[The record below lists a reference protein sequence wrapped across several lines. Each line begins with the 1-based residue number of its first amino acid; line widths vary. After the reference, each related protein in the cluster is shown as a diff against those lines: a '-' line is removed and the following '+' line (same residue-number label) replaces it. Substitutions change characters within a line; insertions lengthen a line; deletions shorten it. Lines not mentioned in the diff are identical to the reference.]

1 MNNIT
6 DPVPSVTPASVI
18 AEADQ
23 ALLDALRQRWPILNE
38 AKPLKIGTRQDIR
51 AALEGVSGVRIS
63 RAVLLH
69 IATPEYQAA
78 LAAGGARYA
87 LDGSPAG
94 EVTAKE
100 QRHAQA
106 ILDGKLSF
114 PTTKSRKK
122 PKRLKAKHKAQP
134 SDPRPQS
141 QAEAP
146 PPNIPTAAPP
156 EPATPPV
163 EASSAL
169 AGGRPILKLK
179 PKAGT
184 VTTATVTRKEPKP

>member
-1 MNNIT
+1 MQILPKNSE
-6 DPVPSVTPASVI
+6 SVT
-18 AEADQ
+18 AEADL
-23 ALLDALRQRWPILNE
+23 ALLAELRARWPILSQP
-38 AKPLKIGTRQDIR
+38 KPLKLGTRQDIR
-51 AALEGVSGVRIS
+51 AALEGVSGVRIA

-69 IATPEYQAA
+69 IATAEYQAA

-106 ILDGKLSF
+106 VLDGKASL
-114 PTTKSRKK
+114 PTTKTRTK
-122 PKRLKAKHKAQP
+122 PKRVKAKHKAQP
-134 SDPRPQS
+134 SETRPQS

-146 PPNIPTAAPP
+146 TLSVPVAAPP
-156 EPATPPV
+156 EPIALPPV
-163 EASSAL
+163 EAVKPPTT
-169 AGGRPILKLK
+169 RPILKLK

-184 VTTATVTRKEPKP
+184 VTNVTVTRKDGTQ

>member
-1 MNNIT
+1 MENIT
-6 DPVPSVTPASVI
+6 ESASSVTANPT
-18 AEADQ
+18 DL
-23 ALLDALRQRWPILNE
+23 ALLAELRARWPILGQP
-38 AKPLKIGTRQDIR
+38 KPLKIGIRKDIR
-51 AALEGVSGVRIS
+51 AALDGISGVRIS

-69 IATPEYQAA
+69 IASPEYQKA
-78 LAAGGARYA
+78 LAAGGPRYNLA
-87 LDGSPAG
+87 GEPDG

-106 ILDGKLSF
+106 VLDGKASL
-114 PTTKSRKK
+114 PTTKTRTK
-122 PKRLKAKHKAQP
+122 PKRVKAKDKPP
-134 SDPRPQS
+134 SDSLPQS

-156 EPATPPV
+156 EPIAPPPV
-163 EASSAL
+163 EAAKL
-169 AGGRPILKLK
+169 PTARPILKLK